1 MSLKIY
7 CGSRIENLAE
17 MLKECLLKERQG
29 KDPFVF
35 TKVVVPNGNL
45 AKWLQIRMF
54 AKEPDLCA
62 GIQFPFMEKELTEL
76 MKAGLPPED
85 RADVEL
91 LPDHAYAKAIV
102 SILLAGPK
110 EQPELAPFRKYIMN
124 SDSADAVAITEQK
137 QAAMTWQLADK
148 LADLMDSYEVYR
160 PEIVNWWLKGGECP
174 YDLRKGETADAEA
187 ALARALWGEKG
198 KFKQN
203 GKRLSLRQ
211 LYNRVKGHA
220 PSEPPKTIYFF
231 GQSTLSVLQAQILV
245 WLAKTHDVVVF
256 YRNPCREFWGDI
268 ETAKEERKA
277 RGGSVAGIDPEDGY
291 KDVCENDLLKTFG
304 IAGRET
310 LRLLVDLEESADI
323 AERIKFDWVP
333 IDQRGATDTVLE
345 KVQES
350 VRCRTSEVTK
360 CRQDASVQIV
370 GTPGVRREVEMV
382 YNAILGAVWKPE
394 KSGER
399 PWEGCSFSDIAVIVP
414 DMQTYRPVIEAVF
427 DARGEVPYGLLDTS
441 ASDDSNYLRG
451 FLSLIELGRR
461 GLNRERL
468 FNVLENPCVQRALGF
483 AREDVVSWRE
493 LTEKIG
499 AFDGFEHDDE
509 NGPGYFDWSSALK
522 RLRLARL
529 ADKVDDRE
537 GGDLPLVNDGGDT
550 ALKLSEVVELLYRD
564 LTDTLF
570 DGLGKPRALPL
581 LAARRDDGTRADC
594 WAERLVRLA
603 KTYLAVEKDDKLENK
618 VCQSVIGTLYSLGDI
633 SGNQSFELAAS
644 AVEHFVGGIPCR
656 KGSFLTSGVTI
667 GGFSSLSAVPF
678 KQVYMMGMGAGGFPG
693 RASDSTL
700 DVRGTG
706 WRLGDVS
713 IPNRNRFLFLESI
726 MSVRDRL
733 VLSYPNKDIEKDAE
747 LFPSGIVLDVEK
759 FIGNHVLDYDAQTE
773 EKERKFQEFH
783 MDVLENGKK
792 KRLGYPLL
800 ERGEAGPRK
809 EGEKRPTDDI
819 VWVEGDPFAGLLP
832 TYSKAARKLARA
844 RAEGKGAKPEV
855 KAATE
860 EKAKPRVELSAKVLA
875 EFLKNPVRAVMR
887 YRFGI
892 SVAGYL
898 ETDLD
903 PDSPL
908 GSLNG
913 PDEWNLQAKWLDPE
927 ATREV
932 EKEFRRLQLAG
943 KMPTGFLG
951 EYAKSVILQNA
962 GERLGAI
969 KDFISGFALSDG
981 KDNTLHLDYTAELGS
996 GGANE
1001 LKVRFV
1007 AEIPNWKETDDEVS
1021 VLVTGWLGEKVPKL
1035 PPDNCFE
1042 AFLAYLMGLHSGKC
1056 TAQRLKIGV
1065 VDLKNGMTSAWTWSG
1080 IDVEN
1085 AGKYLERV
1093 ARSFLTYESAGEHGR
1108 AVAPRP
1114 PRTARGAVPT
1124 DVMAGENKMIDFTS
1138 KKLLKAL
1145 DKAKQPYDWSEILD
1159 ELTAEEYDNSSHSF
1173 NNDLVLEQ
1181 NLERFKREPE
1191 TGKELEGICKDRY
1204 KLPLSGIRV
1213 ETVEKEADHE

>member
-7 CGSRIENLAE
+7 CGSRVENLAE
-17 MLKECLLKERQG
+17 KLKECLLKDRQG

-76 MKAGLPPED
+76 MLAGLPPED
-85 RADVEL
+85 RVDVEL
-91 LPDHAYAKAIV
+91 LPDHAYAMAIV
-102 SILLAGPK
+102 SILLAGPE
-110 EQPELAPFRKYIMN
+110 EQPEYGKLAPFRKYIMN
-124 SDSADAVAITEQK
+124 SDSADTVAVTEQK

-160 PEIVNWWLKGGECP
+160 PEIVEWWLNGGNCP
-174 YDLRKGETADAEA
+174 YDLRKGETSDAEA
-187 ALARALWGEKG
+187 ALARALWGENG
-198 KFKQN
+198 KFKQG

-211 LYNRVKGHA
+211 LYNRVKDNA
-220 PSEPPKTIYFF
+220 PAEKPKTIYLF

-245 WLAKTHDVVVF
+245 WLAKTHNVVVF

-268 ETAKEERKA
+268 ETKNEERKA
-277 RGGSVAGIDPEDGY
+277 LFRIGRHSGDDPEKEYGDI
-291 KDVCENDLLKTFG
+291 CENDLLKTLG

-310 LRLLVDLEESADI
+310 LRLLVDLEESG
-323 AERIKFDWVP
+323 ERIGFDWESL
-333 IDQRGATDTVLE
+333 DNEEAEAGTVLGN
-345 KVQES
+345 VQES
-350 VRCRTSEVTK
+350 IRRRTSEVAK
-360 CRQDASVQIV
+360 CRQDASVQVV

-382 YNAILGAVWKPE
+382 YNSIFGSVARPE
-394 KSGER
+394 GVTGER
-399 PWEGCSFSDIAVIVP
+399 PWPACSFSDIAVIVP

-451 FLSLIELGRR
+451 FLSLIELGRK

-483 AREDVVSWRE
+483 LRENVVSWRE

-499 AFDGFEHDDE
+499 AFDGFEHDDDA
-509 NGPGYFDWSSALK
+509 GYFDWSSALK

-529 ADKVDDRE
+529 ANKVGDGE
-537 GGDLPLVNDGGDT
+537 GGDLPLVNDGGDA

-570 DGLGKPRALPL
+570 DGFGKPCALPL
-581 LAARRDDGTRADC
+581 LAAARQDDGTRAAC

-733 VLSYPNKDIEKDAE
+733 VLCYPNKDIEKDAE

-759 FIGNHVLDYDAQTE
+759 FIGKHVLDYDAQTK
-773 EKERKFQEFH
+773 EKARKFQEFQ
-783 MDVLENGKK
+783 N
-792 KRLGYPLL
+792 YPLL

-819 VWVEGDPFAGLLP
+819 VWVDGDPFAGLLP
-832 TYSKAARKLARA
+832 TYSKAARELARA

-860 EKAKPRVELSAKVLA
+860 EKAMPRVELSAKVLA

-898 ETDLD
+898 ETDLE

-913 PDEWNLQAKWLDPE
+913 PDEWRLQAKWLDPD
-927 ATREV
+927 ATEKV
-932 EKEFRRLQLAG
+932 EKEIRCLQLAG

-951 EYAKSVILQNA
+951 EYAKRLIMQNA
-962 GERLGAI
+962 VEGLDAI
-969 KDFISGFALSDG
+969 KDFIADFALSDG
-981 KDNTLHLDYTAELGS
+981 KDNTLHLDCPAEFGS
-996 GGANE
+996 GGAEE

-1021 VLVTGWLGEKVPKL
+1021 VLVTGCLGEKVPKL
-1035 PPDNCFE
+1035 PSDNCFGT
-1042 AFLAYLMGLHSGKC
+1042 FLAYLMGLYSKKC
-1056 TAQRLKIGV
+1056 TAQRLKVGV
-1065 VDLKNGMTSAWTWSG
+1065 VDLKNGTTCAWTWNG
-1080 IDVEN
+1080 ITVEN
-1085 AGKYLERV
+1085 AGKYLERL
-1093 ARSFLTYESAGEHGR
+1093 ARSFLTYEQTRDG
-1108 AVAPRP
+1108 
-1114 PRTARGAVPT
+1114 
-1124 DVMAGENKMIDFTS
+1124 KMVDFTS
-1138 KKLLKAL
+1138 KKFLKVLNAVV
-1145 DKAKQPYDWSEILD
+1145 DKEMMWNEIL
-1159 ELTAEEYDNSSHSF
+1159 EGLTAEEFDNSKSSF

-1191 TGKELEGICKDRY
+1191 TGEELKGIYEARY
-1204 KLPLSGIRV
+1204 ELPLSGIRM
-1213 ETVEKEADHE
+1213 ETAEKEADHE

>member
-17 MLKECLLKERQG
+17 KLKERLLKERQG

-76 MKAGLPPED
+76 MKAGLPKDE
-85 RADVEL
+85 RAEVEL

-102 SILLAGPK
+102 SILLSGPGEQK
-110 EQPELAPFRKYIMN
+110 EYGKLAPFRKYIMN
-124 SDSADAVAITEQK
+124 SDSADAVAVTEQK

-160 PEIVNWWLKGGECP
+160 PEIVEAWLGTGKCS
-174 YDLRKGETADAEA
+174 YDLRKGETAEAEA

-198 KFKQN
+198 KFKQD

-211 LYNRVKGHA
+211 LYNRVKDNA
-220 PSEPPKTIYFF
+220 PTEKPKTIYFF
-231 GQSTLSVLQAQILV
+231 GQSTLSCLQAQILV

-268 ETAKEERKA
+268 ETKNEERKA
-277 RGGSVAGIDPEDGY
+277 LFRIGRYSGDDPEEKYG
-291 KDVCENDLLKTFG
+291 KICENDLLKTLG

-310 LRLLVDLEESADI
+310 LRLLVDLEDSPGV
-323 AERIKFDWVP
+323 AERIGFDWKSLDNEEAE
-333 IDQRGATDTVLE
+333 IGTVLGN
-345 KVQES
+345 VQEA
-350 VRCRTSEVTK
+350 VRRRTSEVTK

-382 YNAILGAVWKPE
+382 YNSILGAVWKPE
-394 KSGER
+394 GCGER
-399 PWEGCSFSDIAVIVP
+399 PWGACSFSDIAVIVP

-483 AREDVVSWRE
+483 ARADVVSWRE

-509 NGPGYFDWSSALK
+509 NGSGYFDWSSALK

-529 ADKVDDRE
+529 ADKVGDGK

-570 DGLGKPRALPL
+570 DGSGRPRALPL
-581 LAARRDDGTRADC
+581 LAARREDGTRADC

-618 VCQSVIGTLYSLGDI
+618 VCPSVIGTLYSLGDI
-633 SGNQSFELAAS
+633 SGDQSFELAAS

-773 EKERKFQEFH
+773 KERKFQEFK
-783 MDVLENGKK
+783 N
-792 KRLGYPLL
+792 YPLL
-800 ERGEAGPRK
+800 ERGEAVARK

-819 VWVEGDPFAGLLP
+819 VWVEDDPFAGLLP
-832 TYSKAARKLARA
+832 TYSKAARELARA
-844 RAEGKGAKPEV
+844 RVEGKGAKPEV

-913 PDEWNLQAKWLDPE
+913 PDEWSLQAKWLDPD
-927 ATREV
+927 ATEEV

-951 EYAKSVILQNA
+951 EYAKSVILQKA
-962 GERLGAI
+962 GAGLDGI
-969 KDFISGFALSDG
+969 KDFIADFAPPDG
-981 KDNTLHLDYTAELGS
+981 KDNTLHLDCPAEFGT
-996 GGANE
+996 GGADE

-1007 AEIPNWKETDDEVS
+1007 AEIPNWKEESGEVS
-1021 VLVTGWLGEKVPKL
+1021 VLVTGWLAKKQSDVPKL
-1035 PPDNCFE
+1035 PPERCFD
-1042 AFLAYLMGLHSGKC
+1042 AFLAYLMGLYSRKF
-1056 TAQRLKIGV
+1056 TAQRLKVGV
-1065 VDLKNGMTSAWTWSG
+1065 VDLTNGTMGAWTWSG

-1085 AGKYLERV
+1085 AGKYLETL
-1093 ARSFLTYESAGEHGR
+1093 ARFFLTYERDG
-1108 AVAPRP
+1108 
-1114 PRTARGAVPT
+1114 
-1124 DVMAGENKMIDFTS
+1124 KMVDFTS

-1145 DKAKQPYDWSEILD
+1145 DKAKQPYDWEETLNS
-1159 ELTAEEYDNSSHSF
+1159 LTAEEFDNADSSF

-1181 NLERFKREPE
+1181 NLARFKREPE
-1191 TGKELEGICKDRY
+1191 TGEELEGIYEDRY
-1204 KLPLSGIRV
+1204 ELPLSGIRM
-1213 ETVEKEADHE
+1213 ETAEKEANHE

>member
-1 MSLKIY
+1 MPLKIH

-17 MLKECLLKERQG
+17 KLKESLLKDRRG
-29 KDPFVF
+29 KDPFLF
-35 TKVVVPNGNL
+35 SKVVVPNGNV

-62 GIQFPFMEKELTEL
+62 GIQFPFMEKALTEL
-76 MKAGLPPED
+76 MVAGLPTEE
-85 RADVEL
+85 RAHFEL

-102 SILLAGPK
+102 SILLAGPDEQK
-110 EQPELAPFRKYIMN
+110 EYDKLAPFRSYIMN
-124 SDSADAVAITEQK
+124 SDSADAVAITEQM
-137 QAAMTWQLADK
+137 QAAMAWQLADK
-148 LADLMDSYEVYR
+148 LASLMDSYEVYR
-160 PEIVNWWLKGGECP
+160 PEIVEEWLGARNCS
-174 YDLRKGETADAEA
+174 YDLPKGATAEA
-187 ALARALWGEKG
+187 ESALARALWGKDG
-198 KFKQN
+198 KFKQD

-211 LYNRVKGHA
+211 LYNRVEKNA
-220 PSEPPKTIYFF
+220 PSETPKTIYFF

-268 ETAKEERKA
+268 ETAKGERKA
-277 RGGSVAGIDPEDGY
+277 RGNQLAGTDPEAGY
-291 KDVCENDLLKTFG
+291 NCENELLKTLG

-310 LRLLVDLEESADI
+310 LRLLVDLEESA
-323 AERIKFDWVP
+323 ERIGFDWESLDDEDV
-333 IDQRGATDTVLE
+333 AEETVLG

-350 VRCRTSEVTK
+350 IRSRASKVAK
-360 CRQDASVQIV
+360 CRQDASIQIV

-382 YNAILGAVWKPE
+382 YNSILGSVARPE
-394 KSGER
+394 GVKGNR
-399 PWEGCSFSDIAVIVP
+399 PWRDCSFSDIAVLVP

-483 AREDVVSWRE
+483 AREDVVGWRE

-499 AFDGFEHDDE
+499 AFDGFEHDDDA
-509 NGPGYFDWSSALK
+509 GYFDWSSALK

-529 ADKVDDRE
+529 ANNFSDRKE
-537 GGDLPLVNDGGDT
+537 DDLPLVNDGGEE

-564 LTDTLF
+564 LSDTLF
-570 DGLGKPRALPL
+570 DKDGNRRVLPL
-581 LAARRDDGTRADC
+581 VADRGEDGTRADC

-603 KTYLAVEKDDKLENK
+603 KTYLAVDKDEKLENK
-618 VCQSVIGTLYSLGDI
+618 VSQSVIGTLYSLGGI
-633 SGNQSFELAAS
+633 NGEQSFELAAS

-656 KGSFLTSGVTI
+656 KGSFLASGVTI
-667 GGFSSLSAVPF
+667 GGFSSLSAIPF

-733 VLSYPNKDIEKDAE
+733 VFSYPNKDIEKDAE
-747 LFPSGIVLDVEK
+747 LFPSGIVREVEK
-759 FIGNHVLDYDAQTE
+759 FIGKYVLDYDAQT
-773 EKERKFQEFH
+773 KDKKFQEFK
-783 MDVLENGKK
+783 D
-792 KRLGYPLL
+792 YPLL
-800 ERGEAGPRK
+800 ERGEAGLRK
-809 EGEKRPTDDI
+809 EGEKRPTADI
-819 VWVEGDPFAGLLP
+819 VWVPDDPFAGLLP

-844 RAEGKGAKPEV
+844 RAEGKRAKPEV
-855 KAATE
+855 KAVTE
-860 EKAKPRVELSAKVLA
+860 EMVKPRIELSAKALA

-887 YRFGI
+887 HRFGI

-908 GSLNG
+908 GSLDG
-913 PDEWNLQAKWLDPE
+913 PDKWNLQAKWLYPE
-927 ATREV
+927 ATKKV
-932 EKEFRRLQLAG
+932 EKEIRRLQLAG

-951 EYAKSVILQNA
+951 EYAKSEIMQKT
-962 GERLGAI
+962 GESLGAI
-969 KDFISGFALSDG
+969 KDFVAGFAQPG
-981 KDNTLHLDYTAELGS
+981 GNDNTLHLDHTADFGS
-996 GGANE
+996 GGADE

-1007 AEIPNWKETDDEVS
+1007 ADVPNWKDEGGEVS
-1021 VLVTGWLGEKVPKL
+1021 VLVAGWLAKKQADVPQR
-1035 PPDNCFE
+1035 PSDNCFD
-1042 AFLAYLMGLHSGKC
+1042 AFLAYLMALHSAKC
-1056 TAQRLKIGV
+1056 TAQRLKVGV
-1065 VDLKNGMTSAWTWSG
+1065 VDLTNGTTGAWAWSG
-1080 IDVEN
+1080 IDAEM
-1085 AGKYLERV
+1085 AGKYLETL
-1093 ARSFLTYESAGEHGR
+1093 AWSFLTYEQTSDGR
-1108 AVAPRP
+1108 MV
-1114 PRTARGAVPT
+1114 
-1124 DVMAGENKMIDFTS
+1124 DFTS
-1138 KKLLKAL
+1138 KKLLPAL
-1145 DKAKQPYDWSEILD
+1145 KLLDALSESAQPDVWNEIR
-1159 ELTAEEYDNSSHSF
+1159 EKVTAEEYDNSSHSF

-1191 TGKELEGICKDRY
+1191 TGDELKKIYEDRY
-1204 KLPLSGIRV
+1204 QLPLSGIRLEAAKK
-1213 ETVEKEADHE
+1213 ETTKKRANHE

>member
-17 MLKECLLKERQG
+17 KLKERLLKDRQG

-76 MKAGLPPED
+76 MKAGLPPKE
-85 RADVEL
+85 RAEVEL

-102 SILLAGPK
+102 SILLAGPEEQEEEQK
-110 EQPELAPFRKYIMN
+110 EYAKLSPFRKYIMN
-124 SDSADAVAITEQK
+124 SDSAEAVAVTEQK

-160 PEIVNWWLKGGECP
+160 PEIVEAWLGTGKCS
-174 YDLRKGETADAEA
+174 YDLRKGETAEAEA

-198 KFKQN
+198 KFKQD

-211 LYNRVKGHA
+211 LYNRVKDNA
-220 PSEPPKTIYFF
+220 PAEDPKTIYFF

-277 RGGSVAGIDPEDGY
+277 RGNQFAGPNPEVEY
-291 KDVCENDLLKTFG
+291 RCENDLLKTLG

-310 LRLLVDLEESADI
+310 LRLLVDLEDSPGV
-323 AERIKFDWVP
+323 AERIGFDWKS
-333 IDQRGATDTVLE
+333 IDNEEASVGTVLGN
-345 KVQES
+345 VQES
-350 VRCRTSEVTK
+350 VRCRTSEVAK

-382 YNAILGAVWKPE
+382 YNSILGAVWKPE
-394 KSGER
+394 ESGER
-399 PWEGCSFSDIAVIVP
+399 PWEACSFSDIAVIVP

-529 ADKVDDRE
+529 ADKVGDGE

-564 LTDTLF
+564 LSDTLF
-570 DGLGKPRALPL
+570 DGSGSPRALPL

-594 WAERLVRLA
+594 WAERLERLA

-618 VCQSVIGTLYSLGDI
+618 VCPSVIGTLYSLGDI

-759 FIGNHVLDYDAQTE
+759 FIGNHVLDYDTQTE
-773 EKERKFQEFH
+773 EKVPKFQEFH

-819 VWVEGDPFAGLLP
+819 VWAEGDPFAGLLP
-832 TYSKAARKLARA
+832 TYSKAARELARA

-913 PDEWNLQAKWLDPE
+913 PDDWRLQAKWLDPD
-927 ATREV
+927 AAREV

-951 EYAKSVILQNA
+951 EYAKSAILQKAEA
-962 GERLGAI
+962 GLNGI
-969 KDFISGFALSDG
+969 KKFIADFALSDG
-981 KDNTLHLDYTAELGS
+981 KDNTLHLDCPAEFRT
-996 GGANE
+996 GGPDE

-1007 AEIPNWKETDDEVS
+1007 AEIPNWKEESGEVS
-1021 VLVTGWLGEKVPKL
+1021 VLVTGWLGKQAPKL
-1035 PPDNCFE
+1035 PSERCFD

-1065 VDLKNGMTSAWTWSG
+1065 VDLTNGTTSAWTWSG
-1080 IDVEN
+1080 IDAEK
-1085 AGKYLERV
+1085 AGKYLETL
-1093 ARSFLTYESAGEHGR
+1093 ARSFLMYESDG
-1108 AVAPRP
+1108 
-1114 PRTARGAVPT
+1114 
-1124 DVMAGENKMIDFTS
+1124 KMVDFTS
-1138 KKLLKAL
+1138 KKLLPAL
-1145 DKAKQPYDWSEILD
+1145 KLLDALNERTQLDVWNEILEKVTTED
-1159 ELTAEEYDNSSHSF
+1159 HDNSSHSF

-1204 KLPLSGIRV
+1204 KLPLSGIRM
-1213 ETVEKEADHE
+1213 ETAEKEADHE

>member
-17 MLKECLLKERQG
+17 KLKERLLKERQG

-76 MKAGLPPED
+76 MKAGLPKDE
-85 RADVEL
+85 RAEVEL

-102 SILLAGPK
+102 SILLAGPE
-110 EQPELAPFRKYIMN
+110 EQLEHDKLAPFRSYIMN
-124 SDSADAVAITEQK
+124 SDDSADAVAITEQK

-148 LADLMDSYEVYR
+148 LASLMDSYEVYR
-160 PEIVNWWLKGGECP
+160 PEIVEAWLGRKECQ
-174 YDLRKGETADAEA
+174 YDLPKGATAEAEA
-187 ALARALWGEKG
+187 ALARALWGENG
-198 KFKQN
+198 KFQQD

-211 LYNRVKGHA
+211 LYNLVKDNA

-231 GQSTLSVLQAQILV
+231 GQSTLSYLQAQILV
-245 WLAKTHDVVVF
+245 WLAKTHNVVVF

-268 ETAKEERKA
+268 ETKNEERKA
-277 RGGSVAGIDPEDGY
+277 LFRVGCHSGDDPEEKYG
-291 KDVCENDLLKTFG
+291 KFCENDLLKTLG

-310 LRLLVDLEESADI
+310 LRLLVDLEGSPDE
-323 AERIKFDWVP
+323 AERIGFDWKSL
-333 IDQRGATDTVLE
+333 DDEEAAAETVLG
-345 KVQES
+345 KVQGS
-350 VRCRTSEVTK
+350 IRSRTSEVAK

-382 YNAILGAVWKPE
+382 YNSILGSVARPE
-394 KSGER
+394 GVTGAR
-399 PWEGCSFSDIAVIVP
+399 PWNVCSFSDIAVIVP
-414 DMQTYRPVIEAVF
+414 DMQTYRPMIEAVF

-451 FLSLIELGRR
+451 FLSLIELGRK

-509 NGPGYFDWSSALK
+509 NGSGYFDWSSALK

-529 ADKVDDRE
+529 ADKVGDGE
-537 GGDLPLVNDGGDT
+537 GGELPLVNDGGDT

-564 LTDTLF
+564 LTDILF
-570 DGLGKPRALPL
+570 DHSGRPRALPL
-581 LAARRDDGTRADC
+581 LDARRDDGTRADC

-618 VCQSVIGTLYSLGDI
+618 VCPSVIGTLYSLGDI

-644 AVEHFVGGIPCR
+644 AVEHFVGGITCR

-759 FIGNHVLDYDAQTE
+759 FIGNYVLDYDVQTE
-773 EKERKFQEFH
+773 EKEPKFQEFH

-800 ERGEAGPRK
+800 ERGEAGARK
-809 EGEKRPTDDI
+809 ECEKRPTDDI
-819 VWVEGDPFAGLLP
+819 VWVEDDPFAGLLP
-832 TYSKAARKLARA
+832 TYSKAARELARA

-908 GSLNG
+908 GSLDG
-913 PDEWNLQAKWLDPE
+913 PDEWNLQAKWLDPD
-927 ATREV
+927 AASEV
-932 EKEFRRLQLAG
+932 KKEFHHLQLAG

-951 EYAKSVILQNA
+951 EYAKSVILQKA
-962 GERLGAI
+962 GAGLDGI
-969 KDFISGFALSDG
+969 KDFIAGFALFDG
-981 KDNTLHLDYTAELGS
+981 KDNTLHLDCPAEFGS
-996 GGANE
+996 GGADE
-1001 LKVRFV
+1001 LNVRFV
-1007 AEIPNWKETDDEVS
+1007 AEIPNWKEESGEVS
-1021 VLVTGWLGEKVPKL
+1021 VLETGWLAKKQSEAPKVPSER
-1035 PPDNCFE
+1035 CFD
-1042 AFLAYLMGLHSGKC
+1042 AYLAYLMGLHSKKI
-1056 TAQRLKIGV
+1056 TAQSLKVGV
-1065 VDLKNGMTSAWTWSG
+1065 VDLTNGTMGAWTWSG
-1080 IDVEN
+1080 ISAKE
-1085 AGKYLERV
+1085 AGEYLEKL
-1093 ARSFLTYESAGEHGR
+1093 ARSFLTYEQTCDG
-1108 AVAPRP
+1108 
-1114 PRTARGAVPT
+1114 
-1124 DVMAGENKMIDFTS
+1124 KMVDFTS

-1159 ELTAEEYDNSSHSF
+1159 SLTAEEFDNSKSSF

-1191 TGKELEGICKDRY
+1191 TGEELKGIYEERY
-1204 KLPLSGIRV
+1204 KLPLGGVRM
-1213 ETVEKEADHE
+1213 ETAEKEADHE

>member
-1 MSLKIY
+1 MSVR
-7 CGSRIENLAE
+7 SAE
-17 MLKECLLKERQG
+17 
-29 KDPFVF
+29 
-35 TKVVVPNGNL
+35 
-45 AKWLQIRMF
+45 
-54 AKEPDLCA
+54 
-62 GIQFPFMEKELTEL
+62 
-76 MKAGLPPED
+76 
-85 RADVEL
+85 
-91 LPDHAYAKAIV
+91 
-102 SILLAGPK
+102 
-110 EQPELAPFRKYIMN
+110 
-124 SDSADAVAITEQK
+124 
-137 QAAMTWQLADK
+137 
-148 LADLMDSYEVYR
+148 
-160 PEIVNWWLKGGECP
+160 
-174 YDLRKGETADAEA
+174 GETSDAET

-198 KFKQN
+198 KFKQD

-211 LYNRVKGHA
+211 LYNRVKDNA
-220 PSEPPKTIYFF
+220 PAEEPKTIYFF
-231 GQSTLSVLQAQILV
+231 GQSTLSCLQAQILV
-245 WLAKTHDVVVF
+245 WLAKTHNVVVF

-268 ETAKEERKA
+268 KTAKEERKA
-277 RGGSVAGIDPEDGY
+277 RGKQLAGPDPEDAY
-291 KDVCENDLLKTFG
+291 LCENDLLKTLG

-310 LRLLVDLEESADI
+310 LRLLVDLEESNE
-323 AERIKFDWVP
+323 AERIGFDWVP
-333 IDQRGATDTVLE
+333 IDNEGASVGTVLGN
-345 KVQES
+345 VQES
-350 VRCRTSEVTK
+350 IRRRTSEVTK
-360 CRQDASVQIV
+360 CRQDASVQVV

-382 YNAILGAVWKPE
+382 YNSILGAVWKPE
-394 KSGER
+394 GSGER
-399 PWEGCSFSDIAVIVP
+399 PWEACSFSDIAVIVP

-483 AREDVVSWRE
+483 ARADVVSWRE

-499 AFDGFEHDDE
+499 AIDGFEHDDE

-529 ADKVDDRE
+529 ANAVGDGE

-550 ALKLSEVVELLYRD
+550 ALKLSEVVELLYHD
-564 LTDTLF
+564 LTDILF
-570 DGLGKPRALPL
+570 DHSGRPRALPL
-581 LAARRDDGTRADC
+581 WAARREDGTRADC

-603 KTYLAVEKDDKLENK
+603 KTYLAVEKDDRLENK

-633 SGNQSFELAAS
+633 PGDQSFELAAS

-713 IPNRNRFLFLESI
+713 IPNRNRFMFLESI

-773 EKERKFQEFH
+773 EKERKFQEF
-783 MDVLENGKK
+783 K
-792 KRLGYPLL
+792 GYPLL

-809 EGEKRPTDDI
+809 EGERRPTDDI
-819 VWVEGDPFAGLLP
+819 VWVDGDPFAGLLP

-844 RAEGKGAKPEV
+844 RADGKGAKPEV

-913 PDEWNLQAKWLDPE
+913 PDEWRLQAKWLDPD
-927 ATREV
+927 ATGEV

-951 EYAKSVILQNA
+951 EYAKSVILQKA
-962 GERLGAI
+962 GERLDAI
-969 KDFISGFALSDG
+969 KDFIADFALFDG
-981 KDNTLHLDYTAELGS
+981 KDNTLHLDSPAEFGT
-996 GGANE
+996 GGADE

-1007 AEIPNWKETDDEVS
+1007 AEIPNWRETDDEVS
-1021 VLVTGWLGEKVPKL
+1021 VLVTGWLGKQAPKL
-1035 PPDNCFE
+1035 PSERCFD
-1042 AFLAYLMGLHSGKC
+1042 AFLTYLMGLHSGKY
-1056 TAQRLKIGV
+1056 TSQRLKVGV
-1065 VDLKNGMTSAWTWSG
+1065 VDLKNGTTGAWAWSG
-1080 IDVEN
+1080 IDAEK
-1085 AGKYLERV
+1085 AGEYLERL
-1093 ARSFLTYESAGEHGR
+1093 ARSFLTYERDG
-1108 AVAPRP
+1108 
-1114 PRTARGAVPT
+1114 
-1124 DVMAGENKMIDFTS
+1124 KMVDFTS

-1145 DKAKQPYDWSEILD
+1145 DKAKQPYDWNEILD

-1181 NLERFKREPE
+1181 NLARFKREPE

-1204 KLPLSGIRV
+1204 KLPLSGIRM
-1213 ETVEKEADHE
+1213 ETAETEANHE

>member
-7 CGSRIENLAE
+7 CGSRMEGLAE
-17 MLKECLLKERQG
+17 KLKDSLLRDRQG
-29 KDPFVF
+29 KDPFLF
-35 TKVVVPNGNL
+35 TKVVVPNGNV

-54 AKEPDLCA
+54 AKVPELCA

-76 MKAGLPPED
+76 MLAGLEPEE

-102 SILLAGPK
+102 SILLAGPG
-110 EQPELAPFRKYIMN
+110 EQPEHGKLAPFRKYIMDGECAE
-124 SDSADAVAITEQK
+124 SVAVAEQK

-160 PEIVNWWLKGGECP
+160 PEIVEWWLNGGECP
-174 YDLRKGETADAEA
+174 YDLRKGETVEAEA

-198 KFKQN
+198 KFRQD
-203 GKRLSLRQ
+203 GRRLSLRQ
-211 LYNRVKGHA
+211 LYNRVKDNA
-220 PSEPPKTIYFF
+220 PAEKPKTIYFF
-231 GQSTLSVLQAQILV
+231 GQSTLSVLQAQIFV
-245 WLAKTHDVVVF
+245 WLAKAHNVVVF

-268 ETAKEERKA
+268 ETTKEERKA
-277 RGGSVAGIDPEDGY
+277 RGNMLAGADPEEGY
-291 KDVCENDLLKTFG
+291 SCENELLKTLG

-310 LRLLVDLEESADI
+310 LRLLVDLEESEGA
-323 AERIKFDWVP
+323 AERIGFEWESIDNEVP
-333 IDQRGATDTVLE
+333 GVGTVLGNL
-345 KVQES
+345 QES
-350 VRCRTSEVTK
+350 IRSRTSEVAK
-360 CRQDASVQIV
+360 CRQDASVQVV

-382 YNAILGAVWKPE
+382 YNSILGSVARPE
-394 KSGER
+394 GVAGER
-399 PWEGCSFSDIAVIVP
+399 PWEACSFSDIAVIVP
-414 DMQTYRPVIEAVF
+414 DMQTYRPAIEAVF

-441 ASDDSNYLRG
+441 AGDDSNYLGG
-451 FLSLIELGRR
+451 FLALIELGRK

-483 AREDVVSWRE
+483 AHEDVVLWRE

-509 NGPGYFDWSSALK
+509 NGAGYFDWSSALK
-522 RLRLARL
+522 RIRLARL
-529 ADKVDDRE
+529 ANEVGDGE
-537 GGDLPLVNDGGDT
+537 GGELPLVNDGGDA
-550 ALKLSEVVELLYRD
+550 ALKLSEVVELLHRD
-564 LTDTLF
+564 LADTLW
-570 DGLGKPRALPL
+570 DGPGKPRALPL
-581 LAARRDDGTRADC
+581 WARRDGGARADC
-594 WAERLVRLA
+594 WASRLERLA
-603 KTYLAVEKDDKLENK
+603 KTYLAVEKDDKLENE
-618 VCQSVIGTLYSLGDI
+618 VCQSVIGTLYSLGEI
-633 SGNQSFELAAS
+633 SGNQSFELAVS

-713 IPNRNRFLFLESI
+713 IPNRNRFMFLESM

-759 FIGNHVLDYDAQTE
+759 FIGKHVLDYDAQTE
-773 EKERKFQEFH
+773 ENERKFQE
-783 MDVLENGKK
+783 LKK
-792 KRLGYPLL
+792 YPLL

-809 EGEKRPTDDI
+809 DGEKLPTDDI

-832 TYSKAARKLARA
+832 TYSRAARELARA

-855 KAATE
+855 KAAKKE
-860 EKAKPRVELSAKVLA
+860 NAAPRVELSAKVLA

-887 YRFGI
+887 HRFGI

-913 PDEWNLQAKWLDPE
+913 PDEWNLQTKWLKPD
-927 ATREV
+927 AASEV
-932 EKEFRRLQLAG
+932 NKEFRRLQLAG

-951 EYAKSVILQNA
+951 EYAKNA
-962 GERLGAI
+962 MLHKAWQRLGAI
-969 KDFISGFALSDG
+969 NDFLAGFALSDG
-981 KDNTLHLDYTAELGS
+981 KDGTLHLDYPTEFGS
-996 GGANE
+996 GGADGR
-1001 LKVRFV
+1001 KVRFV
-1007 AEIPNWKETDDEVS
+1007 AEIPNWKEEAGVAS
-1021 VLVTGWLGEKVPKL
+1021 VLVTGWLAKEQPKVPKL
-1035 PPDNCFE
+1035 PPDNCFDV
-1042 AFLAYLMGLHSGKC
+1042 FLAYLMGLYSKKC
-1056 TAQRLKIGV
+1056 TARELMVGV
-1065 VDLKNGMTSAWTWSG
+1065 VDLANGTTGVWKWSG
-1080 IDVEN
+1080 ID
-1085 AGKYLERV
+1085 AGKAGEHLERL
-1093 ARSFLTYESAGEHGR
+1093 ARSFLTYEQTCDG
-1108 AVAPRP
+1108 
-1114 PRTARGAVPT
+1114 
-1124 DVMAGENKMIDFTS
+1124 KMVDFTG

-1145 DKAKQPYDWSEILD
+1145 EKGKPPYDWEEMLESLA
-1159 ELTAEEYDNSSHSF
+1159 AEEFDNSKKSF

-1181 NLERFKREPE
+1181 NLERFKREPA
-1191 TGKELEGICKDRY
+1191 TAGELEGIYKDRY
-1204 KLPLSGIRV
+1204 ELPLCGIRIDAAD
-1213 ETVEKEADHE
+1213 EEADNE